1 MASEP
6 NKPHGLSSLWGFPL
20 GFIPGVLTKEQT
32 WFVIILGF
40 IGIAIIYVALW
51 ICYLVRQYLYMK
63 NKITS
68 LENEINSQKDDITS
82 LEDDVQKVTKNRDSL
97 ISNRK
102 KLLAE
107 KDELLRKVNVQGKII
122 EYVIYRNDAKLVQAA
137 NVEQLEE
144 LSDVTK
150 FQNREDY

>member
-6 NKPHGLSSLWGFPL
+6 NKPHGLTSLWGFPL
-20 GFIPGVLTKEQT
+20 GFIPGVLTIEQT
-32 WFVIILGF
+32 WVVIILGL
-40 IGIAIIYVALW
+40 IGIPIIYVALW
-51 ICYLVRQYLYMK
+51 IYYLFRQYRYMK

-68 LENEINSQKDDITS
+68 LENEIKSQKDDI
-82 LEDDVQKVTKNRDSL
+82 QKVTKNRDSL

-122 EYVIYRNDAKLVQAA
+122 EYVIYRDDAKLVQAA
-137 NVEQLEE
+137 TVEQLEE

>member
-6 NKPHGLSSLWGFPL
+6 NKPRGLSALWGFPL
-20 GFIPGVLTKEQT
+20 GFIPGVLTTEQT
-32 WFVIILGF
+32 WVVIILGL
-40 IGIAIIYVALW
+40 IGIAIIYVVLW

-68 LENEINSQKDDITS
+68 LENEINSQKDDI
-82 LEDDVQKVTKNRDSL
+82 QKVTKNRDSL

-102 KLLAE
+102 KLLAQ
-107 KDELLRKVNVQGKII
+107 KDELLRKVNLQGKII
-122 EYVIYRNDAKLVQAA
+122 EYVIYRDDAKLVQAA